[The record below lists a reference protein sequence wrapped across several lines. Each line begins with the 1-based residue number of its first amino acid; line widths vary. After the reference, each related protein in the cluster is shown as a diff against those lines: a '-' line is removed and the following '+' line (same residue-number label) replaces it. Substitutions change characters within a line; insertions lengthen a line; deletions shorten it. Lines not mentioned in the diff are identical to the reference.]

1 MSKSVRLADIA
12 AKLNVSTVTVS
23 KALSGQKGVSENMR
37 EKIKGLAKEMGYQP
51 PAKVKLPK
59 DGKGYNIGVVISER
73 YLDQQETF
81 YWKMYQEVATGAV
94 AEECFTMLEILNQQS
109 EQEKA
114 MPKLLIEDKV
124 DGLII
129 IGLLKEDYLA
139 MIQESIKVPLVCLDF
154 YDRRHECD
162 AVITDNYYGMY
173 QLTNHLFEMGHT
185 KIGYVGTLL
194 YTGSITDRYFGYC
207 KALLEHGQKVRE
219 DWVIEDRNRETGF
232 REEGF
237 EFKLPKE
244 MPTAFACNCDITA
257 GVLTEVLRKK
267 GYRVPEDISIVGY
280 DNYLYPG
287 VCSLEITTY
296 EVDIREMAFRAI
308 QKLIKKMAGEVS
320 KQGILI
326 IEGRILLKESV
337 KNLTCNERGCRS

>member
-23 KALSGQKGVSENMR
+23 KALSGQKGVSDEMR
-37 EKIKGLAKEMGYQP
+37 EKIREMAREMGYRQSVKAGP
-51 PAKVKLPK
+51 PR

-73 YLDQQETF
+73 YLDQQESF
-81 YWKMYQEVATGAV
+81 YWKMYQEVATRAV
-94 AEECFTMLEILNQQS
+94 SKECFTMLEIINQQN
-109 EQEKA
+109 EQEQI
-114 MPKLLIEDKV
+114 MPKLLTEDKA

-139 MIQESIKVPLVCLDF
+139 VIQENIRIPLVCLDF

-173 QLTNHLFEMGHT
+173 KLTNHLFEMGHT

-207 KALLEHGQKVRE
+207 KALLEHGQRVRE
-219 DWVIEDRNRETGF
+219 DWVIEDRNMETGY
-232 REEGF
+232 RDAGF
-237 EFKLPKE
+237 AFKLPGE

-257 GVLTEVLRKK
+257 GVLTETLRGA

-287 VCSLEITTY
+287 VCSLGITTY
-296 EVDIREMAFRAI
+296 EVDIKEMARKAI
-308 QKLIKKMAGEVS
+308 RKLVKRMTGEES
-320 KQGILI
+320 KQGISI
-326 IEGRILLKESV
+326 VEGRIVLKDSV
-337 KNLTCNERGCRS
+337 REPEHCL